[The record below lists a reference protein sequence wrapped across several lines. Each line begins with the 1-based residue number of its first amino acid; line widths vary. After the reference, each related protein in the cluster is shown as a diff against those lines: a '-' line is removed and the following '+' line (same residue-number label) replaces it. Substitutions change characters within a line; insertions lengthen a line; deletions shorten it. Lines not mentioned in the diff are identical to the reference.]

1 MQRMCQVL
9 KVSRSGYYAWK
20 KRSPSQREL
29 ADSVLIEQ
37 IQAIFTRSRET
48 YGALRIQAALRH
60 QGVVCGHN
68 RVARLMRK
76 QGMIALA
83 RRKYHP
89 VTTQRKEGALI
100 APNLLAQDFSAE
112 KPNQKWV
119 GDITY
124 IDTAEGWL
132 YLAAVLDLFSRK
144 VIGWSMGMRINTQ
157 LAISALQMAWKT
169 RQPMAGLLHHT
180 DQGSQYTSLEYQGL
194 LTTMQAQSSM
204 NHLGNYY
211 DNAAMESFFSTLKTE
226 CVNYQFTT
234 RQEAR
239 HVIFEYIEAWYNTER
254 LHSTLNYLSPM
265 EYEALYGN

>member
-1 MQRMCQVL
+1 M
-9 KVSRSGYYAWK
+9 VSRSGYYAWK
-20 KRSPSQREL
+20 KRSPSRREQ
-29 ADSVLIEQ
+29 ANRVLIEQ
-37 IQAIFTRSRET
+37 IQAIFIHSRET

-60 QGVVCGHN
+60 QGVSCGHN

-76 QGMIALA
+76 QGIVALS

-89 VTTQRKEGALI
+89 MTTQRKEGAFT

-144 VIGWSMGMRINTQ
+144 VVGWSMGRHINAQ
-157 LAISALQMAWKT
+157 LAISALQMAQKT

-180 DQGSQYTSLEYQGL
+180 DQGRQYTSLEYQQL
-194 LTTMQAQSSM
+194 LTSMQAQPSM

-211 DNAAMESFFSTLKTE
+211 DNAAIESFFSTLKTE
-226 CVNYQFTT
+226 CVNHQFTT
-234 RQEAR
+234 QQEAR
-239 HVIFEYIEAWYNTER
+239 HAIFEYIEAWYNRER

-265 EYEALYGN
+265 EFEALYGN